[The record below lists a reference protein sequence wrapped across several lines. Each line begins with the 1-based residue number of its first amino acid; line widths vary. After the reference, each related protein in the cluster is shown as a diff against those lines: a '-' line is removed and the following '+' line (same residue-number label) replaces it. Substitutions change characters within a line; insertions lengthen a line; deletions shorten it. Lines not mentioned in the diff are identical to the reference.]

1 MCKQDTDPSFPSYFR
16 GRCLYRFLISKGLYR
31 QYLFNSAN
39 QFIKNG
45 KKVPFNPKDKETVLK
60 WLHEQSI
67 MSAFGWF
74 GSLEGGVFWRSVN
87 DEWTKSYRKIGVKIL
102 DNVK

>member
-1 MCKQDTDPSFPSYFR
+1 MYKQVINQPSISYFG

-31 QYLFNSAN
+31 QYLFNSVN
-39 QFIKNG
+39 KFIKNG
-45 KKVPFNPKDKETVLK
+45 KKVPFNPKDKKDVLK

-67 MSAFGWF
+67 IGAFNWF
-74 GSLEGGVFWRSVN
+74 DSLEGGVFWRSVN